1 MQTRLN
7 STIFLFLKGS
17 ITAEHYFWSNDSGL
31 MYIWHQFVRKL
42 NSWIYYTHWLI
53 WFFMSKRTFFS
64 VLPGRVLLG
73 WTTKQGLMCLDQGQN
88 TVTLV
93 MLELA
98 TTWIGLGSNT
108 LILSHCAPILNYVF
122 FLFLGTASRRPNE
135 KHRSPLLVQ
144 ADQSLRTLTAMVHA
158 GMSDFYYFR
167 MASRTDHH
175 SPANCSLTF
184 LIFGCLLSKNS
195 QTHFFIHFTLG
206 IKCFYEHK
214 LSHKFW

>member
-1 MQTRLN
+1 MNILHAP
-7 STIFLFLKGS
+7 L
-17 ITAEHYFWSNDSGL
+17 
-31 MYIWHQFVRKL
+31 
-42 NSWIYYTHWLI
+42 LI
-53 WFFMSKRTFFS
+53 DLILYVQENIFS
-64 VLPGRVLLG
+64 VMSGRVVLG
-73 WTTKQGLMCLDQGQN
+73 WTTKQGLMCLAKGHN
-88 TVTLV
+88 TVTPV

-98 TTWIGLGSNT
+98 TAWIGLGSNT
-108 LILSHCAPILNYVF
+108 LILSHIAHILHYVF

-158 GMSDFYYFR
+158 GMSDFYYFG

-195 QTHFFIHFTLG
+195 QTHYFTHFTLG
-206 IKCFYEHK
+206 GNV
-214 LSHKFW
+214 SMNTS

>member
-7 STIFLFLKGS
+7 STICLFLNGS
-17 ITAEHYFWSNDSGL
+17 ITAEHYLWSNDSGL

-42 NSWIYYTHWLI
+42 NSWIYYTYLYWLI
-53 WFFMSKRTFFS
+53 WFFLSKTTFFS
-64 VLPGRVLLG
+64 VMSGRVVLG
-73 WTTKQGLMCLDQGQN
+73 WTSTKQGLMCLAQGHN
-88 TVTLV
+88 TVTPV
-93 MLELA
+93 MLEL
-98 TTWIGLGSNT
+98 TTAWIGLGSNT
-108 LILSHCAPILNYVF
+108 IILSHRAPILNYVF

-158 GMSDFYYFR
+158 GMSDFYYFG

-175 SPANCSLTF
+175 SPTNCSITQFLT
-184 LIFGCLLSKNS
+184 FGCLLSKNS

-206 IKCFYEHK
+206 IKCFYEH
-214 LSHKFW
+214 